1 MSYYDDRRVRAARER
16 ENRAF
21 DQKAMTLSF
30 EIPNPKFEMT
40 DDDNEPEFVT
50 LVLPARY
57 EVCDTCGGKGSHVNP
72 SIDAHGISGEEFAE
86 DPDFH
91 DSYLEG
97 HYDVTCYGCGGA
109 RVVPVVDDERASKA
123 DLELYEE
130 HAAEQTAYDAEE
142 ASEARYFAA
151 FER

>member
-1 MSYYDDRRVRAARER
+1 MSHYDDHRVRAARER

-30 EIPNPKFEMT
+30 EVSNPKFEMT

-57 EVCDTCGGKGSHVNP
+57 EVCDTCEGKGSHVNP

-86 DPDFH
+86 DPDFEE
-91 DSYLEG
+91 SYLSG
-97 HYDVTCYGCGGA
+97 RYDVTCYGCGGM
-109 RVVPVVDDERASKA
+109 RVVPVVDEDRASKA
-123 DLELYEE
+123 DFVLYEE
-130 HAAEQTAYDAEE
+130 HADECAAYDAEE

-151 FER
+151 FDR